1 VNIRR
6 DNKLIWYEQLKLAGG
21 SQAMKNSLIMADK
34 TVCGTFIA
42 ASERVLSSDLIDA
55 LRENANTVAD
65 SGIFGVSQVNSVI
78 VARYLGDSSEVARN
92 VMLKVWEVLRP
103 ELLGHKAVV
112 PRMWN
117 T

>member
-1 VNIRR
+1 
-6 DNKLIWYEQLKLAGG
+6 
-21 SQAMKNSLIMADK
+21 MKNSLIMADK

-42 ASERVLSSDLIDA
+42 ASEAVQPGDLIEA
-55 LRENANTVAD
+55 LRENASTVAGD
-65 SGIFGVSQVNSVI
+65 SGLFGVSQVNSVI
-78 VARYLGDSSEVARN
+78 IARYLGDSSEVARK

-103 ELLGHKAVV
+103 ELLGKKAVT